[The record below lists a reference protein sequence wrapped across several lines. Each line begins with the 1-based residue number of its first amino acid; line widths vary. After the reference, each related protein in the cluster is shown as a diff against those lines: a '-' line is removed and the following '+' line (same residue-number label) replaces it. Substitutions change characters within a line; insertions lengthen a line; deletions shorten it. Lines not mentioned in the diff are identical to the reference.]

1 MPLTSYAIKAFEF
14 DNTNSSNKFC
24 SIHSDIIDI
33 IEKELAIKLY
43 EFGIYFYEPDGST
56 IMLN

>member
-14 DNTNSSNKFC
+14 DNTHSSNKFY
-24 SIHSDIIDI
+24 SIYSEIFDI
-33 IEKELAIKLY
+33 IEKKLSTKLY

-56 IMLN
+56 IMIE